1 MVSILIFCYAVFFTS
16 LIIFTKN
23 FQPFSRKKENLTFN
37 LEMLENVSVIAF
49 GYNAETLPLLF
60 YFFEFVC
67 SGKKLCNC
75 HSFLFSFAPCSLLLF
90 SFAPSL
96 FLDGV
101 AKVLLFHH
109 SLPNKQVTRIDLIPR
124 AHWPTLLSL
133 FIVKF
138 CVCHFNLSSALE
150 INRMANLSDSMW
162 NLALQPLKTLN
173 LHYYNA

>member
-1 MVSILIFCYAVFFTS
+1 MQKRTNSLVVTILIFCYAVFFTS

-75 HSFLFSFAPCSLLLF
+75 HSFLFSFAPSWRCFWTEWQKFCCFIIRYPTSKWRG
-90 SFAPSL
+90 STL
-96 FLDGV
+96 FLEHTGQR
-101 AKVLLFHH
+101 FC
-109 SLPNKQVTRIDLIPR
+109 
-124 AHWPTLLSL
+124 LSL
-133 FIVKF
+133 
-138 CVCHFNLSSALE
+138 
-150 INRMANLSDSMW
+150 
-162 NLALQPLKTLN
+162 
-173 LHYYNA
+173 